1 MDIKSIGNTV
11 RLLKKNNGVQMAQQR
26 HRNAKTTALFLKGS
40 LVQKARGRFSRGN
53 TAFLG

>member
-26 HRNAKTTALFLKGS
+26 HRNAKTTAD
-40 LVQKARGRFSRGN
+40 VY
-53 TAFLG
+53 

>member
-26 HRNAKTTALFLKGS
+26 HRNAKTTALFLK
-40 LVQKARGRFSRGN
+40 VTCN
-53 TAFLG
+53 E